1 MFERYTERARRVLF
15 FARYEASQLGSP
27 SIGPE
32 HLLLGI
38 LHEGGGL
45 AARICREAGL
55 DFLQAHIEVA
65 HAFEDR
71 PKIST
76 SVEMPLSTTCKAAL
90 TQAAVEADGLKHAHV
105 GTEHLLLGLL
115 AEPESLAAGIL
126 TRGGLDLTQTRE
138 VVRARYGT
146 PSQDALDAAARRPA
160 PTREAHVVLVQV
172 TIRPEMQ
179 AEFERALLHNAR
191 ESVRLDRG
199 CLRFDVSQ
207 DKDDPAKWV
216 LYEVYDGPAAHAA
229 HRQSPHFLAY
239 DAVATTAVVEK
250 VVSKCAG
257 RHMT

>member
-45 AARICREAGL
+45 AARICRDAGL
-55 DFLQAHIEVA
+55 DFLLVHLEVA
-65 HAFEDR
+65 RAFEDR

-76 SVEMPLSTTCKAAL
+76 SVEMPLSAPSKAAL
-90 TQAAVEADGLKHAHV
+90 KLAEAEADALKHAHI
-105 GTEHLLLGLL
+105 GTEHLLLALL
-115 AEPESLAAGIL
+115 AEPESLAGGIL
-126 TRGGLDLTQTRE
+126 TRGGLRLEPARA
-138 VVRARYGT
+138 VVRSLYGT
-146 PSQDALDAAARRPA
+146 PSVAVPSAAAPQPA
-160 PTREAHVVLVQV
+160 PTREAHIVLVQV

-179 AEFERALLHNAR
+179 EAFERALLHNAS

-207 DKDDPAKWV
+207 DKEDPAKWV
-216 LYEVYDGPAAHAA
+216 LYEVYDSPAAHAA
-229 HRQSPHFLAY
+229 HRESAHFLAY
-239 DAVATTAVVEK
+239 DEVATAAVVEK
-250 VVSKCAG
+250 VVSKCAA
-257 RHMT
+257 RHVT